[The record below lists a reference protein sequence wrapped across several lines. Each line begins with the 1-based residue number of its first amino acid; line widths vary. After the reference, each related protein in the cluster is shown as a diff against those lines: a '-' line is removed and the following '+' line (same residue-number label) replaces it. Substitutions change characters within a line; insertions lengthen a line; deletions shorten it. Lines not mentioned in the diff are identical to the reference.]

1 MGSDSREDAE
11 RRYLNKFVSRS
22 LQTVTFDS
30 EEAEAFAEYRRNQR
44 AYETTVNEFEQA
56 IDNHSERLGDNSR
69 NGLNPLRH
77 FFTDGQYVREITLMP
92 DLILTTK
99 LHNRNHPFFLLRGD
113 MTIVT
118 DRGQERI
125 QAPHF
130 GITAAGT
137 KRIIYTHTECVF
149 FTVHATDKLTVEDV
163 DLEILAEDYS
173 TVDRHPVDTEQ
184 IKKLIKQ
191 ME

>member
-1 MGSDSREDAE
+1 MGQDSREDAE
-11 RRYLNKFVSRS
+11 NRALNGFLSNTLHEVA
-22 LQTVTFDS
+22 LETEDAV
-30 EEAEAFAEYRRNQR
+30 AFAEYRRNQR
-44 AYETTVNEFEQA
+44 AYETTVTEFEKA
-56 IDNHSERLGDNSR
+56 VDSHSESLGDNSK

>member
-1 MGSDSREDAE
+1 MGSDHRKDTQD
-11 RRYLNKFVSRS
+11 RTLNKFLSSS
-22 LQTVTFDS
+22 LQEATFDAQ
-30 EEAEAFAEYRRNQR
+30 EAANFAEYKRNQR
-44 AYETTVNEFEQA
+44 GYETTVNEFEQA
-56 IDNHSERLGDNSR
+56 IDNHSDRLGDNSR

-118 DRGQERI
+118 DKGEERI

-130 GITAAGT
+130 GITEAGT